1 MDGDCGSVSMDRY
14 WAYVGTP
21 LFFIVVLFGLF
32 VLFTLNPGQVAASA
46 AVQRTLEEKQRLGKK
61 D

>member
-1 MDGDCGSVSMDRY
+1 MDRD

-21 LFFIVVLFGLF
+21 LFVIVVLFGLF

-46 AVQRTLEEKQRLGKK
+46 AVQRTLEKELLGKK

>member
-1 MDGDCGSVSMDRY
+1 MDRY